1 MSLFEK
7 LQKAT
12 SEEDVK
18 DLYIKALGLK
28 SYQKNLIDIQTKEVW
43 FEAKAGYKTSTYEMF
58 TQLLHYVQQALN
70 SGVYVP
76 PFLCVID
83 TRKAAIMRT
92 ADVLPFLKAKTI
104 NWGKSASKYTQEALD
119 AVSSFIGTHF
129 VSFNIETHEQEF
141 IDTVR
146 NAIKKGEIIRTQITP
161 DNLKQV
167 FDKWVNMIGRE
178 IIGISEENYNL
189 MFFADIMSDGTIS
202 THENLPAEL
211 IHRNGKPTFLYN
223 GKLYELGNREGYRQ
237 FWSIYNRPPKEEYRN
252 YMLERRDCLIATDER
267 EFKGAYYTPLKVVD
281 KAYDLLEQSLGPNWQ
296 REYIIWDMCCGVGNL
311 EIKHSNHRNLYMS
324 TLDQADVDVMKATKT
339 CVSAYRFQYDY
350 LNDDIKDDGEIDY
363 NITNKLPKTLRDAI
377 KGKKKILVLI
387 NPPYAEDGNGVGG
400 LNKTGVAKTRFATY
414 AMKDWGK
421 ATNELFTQ
429 FMVRVYKEIPHAIIA
444 MFSTLKYVNAPNF
457 ETFRNLWHGIY
468 MGGFIVHSKAFDGIN
483 GNFPIGFLIWKQS
496 NSSDCT
502 INEVSTE
509 VYDKNINPIGEK
521 TFYNISTTKYLNNW
535 IDRVHCN
542 RAEHIPLKNCIT
554 PATAKGAKARWADN
568 AIGHMLCDANDFQ
581 NANNTALFSSVHGIG
596 HKGGFF
602 VTPDNLWKACVVFTV
617 RKIIP
622 ATWVN
627 NRDQFFQPNFDLADE
642 FITDCLIW
650 MLFNNSNLTA
660 SADNLEWG
668 GKKWSIVNHFIP
680 FSEDDVNS
688 PQRFE
693 SDFMV
698 RYIADKTFSEES
710 QNVMREGKKLW
721 QKYFSDTDEYN
732 TRNRLKLNRCDVGWY
747 QVRNALEE
755 RNNLGNSLPVLF
767 DNFNEAYRLLTKK
780 LDTVPKSVSGE

>member
-223 GKLYELGNREGYRQ
+223 G
-237 FWSIYNRPPKEEYRN
+237 
-252 YMLERRDCLIATDER
+252 
-267 EFKGAYYTPLKVVD
+267 
-281 KAYDLLEQSLGPNWQ
+281 
-296 REYIIWDMCCGVGNL
+296 
-311 EIKHSNHRNLYMS
+311 
-324 TLDQADVDVMKATKT
+324 
-339 CVSAYRFQYDY
+339 RFVKQ
-350 LNDDIKDDGEIDY
+350 
-363 NITNKLPKTLRDAI
+363 
-377 KGKKKILVLI
+377 KIL
-387 NPPYAEDGNGVGG
+387 G
-400 LNKTGVAKTRFATY
+400 
-414 AMKDWGK
+414 
-421 ATNELFTQ
+421 
-429 FMVRVYKEIPHAIIA
+429 
-444 MFSTLKYVNAPNF
+444 
-457 ETFRNLWHGIY
+457 
-468 MGGFIVHSKAFDGIN
+468 
-483 GNFPIGFLIWKQS
+483 
-496 NSSDCT
+496 
-502 INEVSTE
+502 
-509 VYDKNINPIGEK
+509 
-521 TFYNISTTKYLNNW
+521 
-535 IDRVHCN
+535 
-542 RAEHIPLKNCIT
+542 
-554 PATAKGAKARWADN
+554 
-568 AIGHMLCDANDFQ
+568 
-581 NANNTALFSSVHGIG
+581 
-596 HKGGFF
+596 
-602 VTPDNLWKACVVFTV
+602 
-617 RKIIP
+617 
-622 ATWVN
+622 
-627 NRDQFFQPNFDLADE
+627 
-642 FITDCLIW
+642 
-650 MLFNNSNLTA
+650 
-660 SADNLEWG
+660 
-668 GKKWSIVNHFIP
+668 
-680 FSEDDVNS
+680 
-688 PQRFE
+688 
-693 SDFMV
+693 
-698 RYIADKTFSEES
+698 
-710 QNVMREGKKLW
+710 
-721 QKYFSDTDEYN
+721 
-732 TRNRLKLNRCDVGWY
+732 
-747 QVRNALEE
+747 
-755 RNNLGNSLPVLF
+755 
-767 DNFNEAYRLLTKK
+767 
-780 LDTVPKSVSGE
+780 